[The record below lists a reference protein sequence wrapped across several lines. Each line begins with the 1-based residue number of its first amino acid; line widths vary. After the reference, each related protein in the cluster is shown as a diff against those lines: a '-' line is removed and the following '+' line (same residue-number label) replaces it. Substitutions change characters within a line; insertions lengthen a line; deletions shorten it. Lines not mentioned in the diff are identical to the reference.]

1 MTVLDNLTLGHVT
14 HDDAP
19 FNHLQAGQLVLG
31 IDAGNTKTIALIAD
45 ASGTVLGWGRAGGS
59 NIYVSKPRALQ
70 AIDQAVQA
78 ARSRAGLPVYEPT
91 GSEPPVSKPDLA
103 AVTLSASGAD
113 WPEDFQLL
121 ESLLAERAW
130 ARRWQVVNDAVGAL
144 RAGSLEGTGVAVVC
158 GTSAGVAAR
167 SSEGRAWHSSYWQE
181 PEGADELAA
190 FALRAVYRAELG
202 IDAPTSLTAR
212 VLAHNR
218 QSSVEGL
225 LHALTRRD
233 RRAPRR
239 LGRLARLLLD
249 EAELGDAASLKIVC
263 EHGGSLGDYAL
274 AAARQVGLS
283 GPYTL
288 VTSGGVMRHPSKVLV
303 RALMQRVHTV
313 NPEVQWQAS
322 GHEPVFGALLL
333 ALELA
338 RHPVDAA
345 LLRRLESTCPA
356 QSVFLT

>member
-1 MTVLDNLTLGHVT
+1 M
-14 HDDAP
+14 
-19 FNHLQAGQLVLG
+19 
-31 IDAGNTKTIALIAD
+31 
-45 ASGTVLGWGRAGGS
+45 
-59 NIYVSKPRALQ
+59 
-70 AIDQAVQA
+70 
-78 ARSRAGLPVYEPT
+78 
-91 GSEPPVSKPDLA
+91 
-103 AVTLSASGAD
+103 
-113 WPEDFQLL
+113 
-121 ESLLAERAW
+121 
-130 ARRWQVVNDAVGAL
+130 
-144 RAGSLEGTGVAVVC
+144 
-158 GTSAGVAAR
+158 
-167 SSEGRAWHSSYWQE
+167 WHSSYWQE
-181 PEGADELAA
+181 PEGADELAK

-202 IDAPTSLTAR
+202 IDPPTSLTAR
-212 VLAHNR
+212 VLAHYR
-218 QSSVEGL
+218 QGSVEGL

-263 EHGGSLGDYAL
+263 EHGRSLGDYAL

-303 RALMQRVHTV
+303 QALMQRVHTV
-313 NPEVQWQAS
+313 NPEVSWQAS

-345 LLRRLESTCPA
+345 LLGRLESTCPEE
-356 QSVFLT
+356 SVFLT

>member
-1 MTVLDNLTLGHVT
+1 MPHP
-14 HDDAP
+14 H
-19 FNHLQAGQLVLG
+19 AGQLILG

-59 NIYVSKPRALQ
+59 NIYVSRPRAIA

-78 ARSRAGLPVYEPT
+78 ARSRVGLPVSGP
-91 GSEPPVSKPDLA
+91 SVSKSDFA
-103 AVTLSASGAD
+103 SVTLSASGAD

-121 ESLLAERAW
+121 ECLLAERGW

-167 SSEGRAWHSSYWQE
+167 SPEGAVWHSSYWQE
-181 PEGADELAA
+181 PEGADELAELT
-190 FALRAVYRAELG
+190 LRAVYRAELG
-202 IDAPTSLTAR
+202 IDPPTSLTAG
-212 VLAHNR
+212 VLAHYR
-218 QSSVEGL
+218 QESVEGL

-274 AAARQVGLS
+274 AAARRVGLS

-288 VTSGGVMRHPSKVLV
+288 VTSGGVMRHPSKVLAQ
-303 RALMQRVHTV
+303 ALMQRVHTV
-313 NPEVQWQAS
+313 NPQVGWQAS
-322 GHEPVFGALLL
+322 RHEPVFGALLL

-345 LLRRLESTCPA
+345 LLRRLESTCPEE
-356 QSVFLT
+356 SVFLT

>member
-1 MTVLDNLTLGHVT
+1 MTVLTDLTPGHVT

-19 FNHLQAGQLVLG
+19 IEHPYAGHLVLG

-70 AIDQAVQA
+70 AIDQAVQT
-78 ARSRAGLPVYEPT
+78 ARIRAGLPVFESSA
-91 GSEPPVSKPDLA
+91 SEPHFAS
-103 AVTLSASGAD
+103 VTLSACGAD

-121 ESLLAERAW
+121 ENLLAERAW

-167 SSEGRAWHSSYWQE
+167 SAEGAVWHSSYWQE
-181 PEGADELAA
+181 PEGADELAKL
-190 FALRAVYRAELG
+190 ALRAVYRAQLG
-202 IDAPTSLTAR
+202 IDPPTSLTAR
-212 VLAHNR
+212 VLAHYR

-225 LHALTRRD
+225 LHTLTRRD

-263 EHGGSLGDYAL
+263 EHGESLGDYAL
-274 AAARQVGLS
+274 AAARQVNLS

-313 NPEVQWQAS
+313 NPDAS
-322 GHEPVFGALLL
+322 WHASQHEPVFGALLL

-345 LLRRLESTCPA
+345 LLSRLESTCPEE
-356 QSVFLT
+356 SVFLT

>member
-1 MTVLDNLTLGHVT
+1 MTVLTELKAGHMT
-14 HDDAP
+14 HHSTP
-19 FNHLQAGQLVLG
+19 LHHTQAGHLVLG

-59 NIYVSKPRALQ
+59 NIYVSKGRALQ

-78 ARSRAGLPVYEPT
+78 ACIRAGLPLSDSPV
-91 GSEPPVSKPDLA
+91 SEPHFAS
-103 AVTLSASGAD
+103 VTLSASGAD

-121 ESLLAERAW
+121 ESLLAERTR

-144 RAGSLEGTGVAVVC
+144 RAGSPEGTGVAVVC

-167 SSEGRAWHSSYWQE
+167 SAEGAVWHSSYWQE
-181 PEGADELAA
+181 PEGADELAKLT
-190 FALRAVYRAELG
+190 LRAVYRAELS
-202 IDAPTSLTAR
+202 IDPPTSLTAR
-212 VLAHNR
+212 VLAHYR
-218 QSSVEGL
+218 QESVEGL
-225 LHALTRRD
+225 LHALTRRY

-283 GPYTL
+283 GPYML

-313 NPEVQWQAS
+313 HPGVQWQAS

-345 LLRRLESTCPA
+345 LLGRLESTCPEE
-356 QSVFLT
+356 SVFLT

>member
-1 MTVLDNLTLGHVT
+1 MTVLDRRSPRHVT
-14 HDDAP
+14 RDDSP
-19 FNHLQAGQLVLG
+19 VDHPHAGHLVLG

-78 ARSRAGLPVYEPT
+78 ARNRAGLPM
-91 GSEPPVSKPDLA
+91 SEPPVSRPYFA
-103 AVTLSASGAD
+103 SVTLSASGAD
-113 WPEDFQLL
+113 WPEDFLLL
-121 ESLLAERAW
+121 ENLLAERAW

-144 RAGSLEGTGVAVVC
+144 RAGSLEGSGVAVVC

-167 SSEGRAWHSSYWQE
+167 SAQGAVWHSSYWQE
-181 PEGADELAA
+181 PEGADELAK
-190 FALRAVYRAELG
+190 FTLRAVYRAELG
-202 IDAPTSLTAR
+202 IDPPTSLTAR
-212 VLAHNR
+212 VLAHY
-218 QSSVEGL
+218 QQESVEGL

-249 EAELGDAASLKIVC
+249 EAELGDGASLKIVC
-263 EHGGSLGDYAL
+263 EHGRSLGDYVL

-313 NPEVQWQAS
+313 NPEVSWQAS

-345 LLRRLESTCPA
+345 LLRRLESTCPEE
-356 QSVFLT
+356 SVFLT